1 MEFGNRLKDLLKDK
15 NISQETLAKHIGVS
29 QRAVS
34 KWINHQSEPT
44 ESAIVNC
51 AKFFEVSADFI
62 LGLSDT

>member
-1 MEFGNRLKDLLKDK
+1 MEFGNRLKDLLKEK
-15 NISQETLAKHIGVS
+15 NISQETLARHIGVS

-34 KWINHQSEPT
+34 KWINLQSEPT